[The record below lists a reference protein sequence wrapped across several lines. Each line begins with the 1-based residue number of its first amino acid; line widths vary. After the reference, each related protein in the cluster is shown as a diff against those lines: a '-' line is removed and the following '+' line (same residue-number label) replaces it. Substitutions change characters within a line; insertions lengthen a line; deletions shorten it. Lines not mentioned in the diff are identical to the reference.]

1 VTENSSA
8 RAFGVAAPYLRRAA
22 RVGRIRVSLST
33 LGIGIRFLIL
43 AVFAA
48 FFIVPVIWLLL
59 ATTKSGRALEFASPL
74 SFGSFNQLAS
84 NWNIVVRFDGD
95 IFRTWMENS
104 LLYVLGATAIV
115 VATAVPAGYGLA
127 LWRFPGRKLV
137 LWLTLIM
144 MIMPSGAL
152 VIPIFLELNAVRL
165 IGNPLSMILAFSF
178 YPFGVYLAYLYCA
191 TAIPRDL
198 LDVARIDGGGELQI
212 FLRVVL
218 PLCRPIVAL
227 IFFFNFVAD
236 WNNFFLPFVVLPNS
250 QTFSIQPGLQLLLSN
265 LPQPALAL
273 AILLSIV
280 PVLVVFLFAQR
291 FLVRG
296 VVQGAA
302 TG

>member
-1 VTENSSA
+1 
-8 RAFGVAAPYLRRAA
+8 
-22 RVGRIRVSLST
+22 
-33 LGIGIRFLIL
+33 
-43 AVFAA
+43 
-48 FFIVPVIWLLL
+48 VPIIWLVL

-95 IFRTWMENS
+95 IFRTWMANS

-137 LWLTLIM
+137 LWLTLMM

-152 VIPIFLELNAVRL
+152 VIPIFLELNAVHL
-165 IGNPLSMILAFSF
+165 IGNPLSMILAFAF
-178 YPFGVYLAYLYCA
+178 YPFGVYLAYLYFA
-191 TAIPRDL
+191 TTIPRDL
-198 LDVARIDGGGELQI
+198 IDAARIDGGGELQI

-250 QTFSIQPGLQLLLSN
+250 QAFSIQPGLQLLLSN

-280 PVLVVFLFAQR
+280 PVLLVFLFSQR